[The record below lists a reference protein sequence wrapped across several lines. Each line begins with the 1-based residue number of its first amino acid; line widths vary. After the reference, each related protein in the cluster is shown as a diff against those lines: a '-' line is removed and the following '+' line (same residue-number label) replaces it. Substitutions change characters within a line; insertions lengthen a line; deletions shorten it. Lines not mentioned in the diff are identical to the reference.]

1 MSFPLLLTD
10 ACIHVYDVYMEKIQ
24 ILFPEPQLHSL
35 RNIARSQDRPV
46 SELVRAAVD
55 AWLAR
60 HEPWE
65 EAVRED
71 PPSYHC
77 GDILVE
83 ADGLRDAANGDRIHA

>member
-1 MSFPLLLTD
+1 
-10 ACIHVYDVYMEKIQ
+10 MEKIQ
-24 ILFPEPQLHSL
+24 ILFPEPQLRNL
-35 RNIARSQDRPV
+35 RKIARNQDRPV

-65 EAVRED
+65 NIAREN

-77 GDILVE
+77 GNVLVGADELRE
-83 ADGLRDAANGDRIHA
+83 AAHGDRNLA